1 MLPSEGLALRLGK
14 AVNRD
19 TLIMAVFFNVLSYAG
34 EAPGIS
40 GGVELEDVVF
50 KITWRRKRKRYL
62 KILLKDINCFLLPN
76 LSETPYDYIIL
87 PKCNKL
93 KLIKQLEKGEEMKIL
108 SFESCFF
115 SDYIRTGLDENGNMQ
130 PGLRRIYQQALH
142 QQHIKINKK
151 G

>member
-40 GGVELEDVVF
+40 GGVELEDVVY

-108 SFESCFF
+108 SFESCF
-115 SDYIRTGLDENGNMQ
+115 SDYIRTGF
-130 PGLRRIYQQALH
+130 
-142 QQHIKINKK
+142 
-151 G
+151 